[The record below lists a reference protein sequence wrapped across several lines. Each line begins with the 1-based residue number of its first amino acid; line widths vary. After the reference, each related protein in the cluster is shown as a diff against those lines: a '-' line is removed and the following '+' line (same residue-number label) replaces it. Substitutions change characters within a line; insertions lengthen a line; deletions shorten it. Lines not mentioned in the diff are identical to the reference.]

1 MDAAVIRQGELVGRG
16 VMAYETA
23 EEVGAIAHLLVDA
36 SQSKVTGI
44 VCKTGGLIGRKQSLG
59 WAQLVKIGRDSLVVR
74 TEAAPDLVVPNETQL
89 TASQD
94 MTGLEVWTDG
104 GDHIGQIVDFCLDQ
118 ATGEV
123 QQYLFALND
132 DPNVLVDSDVAAQ
145 IDGQT
150 NSRIDGQTDGH
161 TDEPLGVEAVPSDE
175 KVVAQS
181 VVVYAIAPTSVISTG
196 RKRMMISEAAARQS
210 QPYSQLLNIALQQ
223 TENSPSGWRPEQL
236 PAGIPTDF
244 NDLLQKGKSFA
255 GKATERVKQFTDE
268 QLANQNVVE
277 GDSLPDITEQ
287 LQEKAQQARRQMQ
300 EQFDRAKDR
309 AKGQIDERLGDRLGD
324 RWSEQIENRLGK
336 TPFGRSLG
344 KKLDRFKQP
353 QSPEEPIDV
362 DAFEVWEED

>member
-1 MDAAVIRQGELVGRG
+1 MDVTVIRQGELVGRG

-23 EEVGAIAHLLVDA
+23 EEVGAIAHLLVDV

-74 TEAAPDLVVPNETQL
+74 TKAAPDLVVPNEAQL
-89 TASQD
+89 AAAQD

-104 GDHIGQIVDFCLDQ
+104 GDHVGRIVDFCLDQ
-118 ATGEV
+118 ATGDV

-132 DPNVLVDSDVAAQ
+132 DPNVLVDSDVTA
-145 IDGQT
+145 
-150 NSRIDGQTDGH
+150 QTDGRTDSH
-161 TDEPLGVEAVPSDE
+161 MDEPLGVEAVPSDK

-181 VVVYAIAPTSVISTG
+181 VTVYAIAPTSVISAG
-196 RKRMMISEAAARQS
+196 RKRMMISEEAARQS
-210 QPYSQLLNIALQQ
+210 QPYSQLLNVSVAP
-223 TENSPSGWRPEQL
+223 THSSASSWRPDQL

-244 NDLLQKGKSFA
+244 NDLLQKGRSFA

-300 EQFDRAKDR
+300 EQFDKAKGK
-309 AKGQIDERLGDRLGD
+309 AKGQIDDRLGDRLGD

-353 QSPEEPIDV
+353 QSTEDSIDV
-362 DAFEVWEED
+362 DAFEVWEDD